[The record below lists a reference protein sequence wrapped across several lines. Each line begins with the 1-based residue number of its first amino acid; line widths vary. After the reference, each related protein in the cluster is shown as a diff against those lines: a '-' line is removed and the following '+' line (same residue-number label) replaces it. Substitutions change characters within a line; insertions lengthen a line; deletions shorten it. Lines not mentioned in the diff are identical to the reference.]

1 MESIGAPKA
10 RRSPWNANP
19 MAFHAMRRLFAL
31 PPQCLLQVLRSGEW
45 STRERR
51 K

>member
-31 PPQCLLQVLRSGEW
+31 PLPMPIAGAWVR
-45 STRERR
+45 
-51 K
+51 